1 MTHGI
6 PAYGV
11 HTAAQVFGHLRKRIC
26 QGVSAL
32 YLGQTTA
39 AVHQGFGQSG
49 AAHDHAGIVE
59 DATVH

>member
-1 MTHGI
+1 
-6 PAYGV
+6 
-11 HTAAQVFGHLRKRIC
+11 
-26 QGVSAL
+26 VSAL